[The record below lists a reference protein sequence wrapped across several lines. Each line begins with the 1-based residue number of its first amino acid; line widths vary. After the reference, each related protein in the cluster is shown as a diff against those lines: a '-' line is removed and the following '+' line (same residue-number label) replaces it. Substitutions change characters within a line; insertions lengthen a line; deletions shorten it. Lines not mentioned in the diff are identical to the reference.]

1 MLQLAHSVP
10 RPPAGFTLHCLVSI
24 EQGMDCTVLILKPPG
39 VVAVP
44 AQRRSAKVSA
54 LLSHVIVT
62 TQDNYINYVLLL
74 Q

>member
-1 MLQLAHSVP
+1 
-10 RPPAGFTLHCLVSI
+10 VSI